1 MNALALNRDFQGM
14 PVRIVGDSER
24 PLFVAADVCS
34 VLGISNHRDA
44 LNVLDGD
51 EKGVALTDTLG
62 GKQEMSVVTEA
73 GLYHLIFKSRK
84 SEAVAFRRWV
94 TGEVLPEIRK
104 TGGYQLPG
112 APEVLAL
119 RAWLRVDDSCTL
131 GELAGRIRDAGVDC
145 GLKRLVKVLKRE
157 GVLER
162 AGERAGLPTLEAEQ
176 RGLMV
181 VERFRRVDANAS
193 IVTTEV
199 PRVTAKGQMEFFG
212 LVRTDDKKGVSL

>member
-1 MNALALNRDFQGM
+1 MNDLALNRDFQGM
-14 PVRIVGDSER
+14 PVRIVGDAER

-84 SEAVAFRRWV
+84 AEAVAFRRWV
-94 TGEVLPEIRK
+94 TGEVLPEIRR
-104 TGGYQLPG
+104 TGGYQMPG
-112 APEVLAL
+112 VAVLGL
-119 RAWLRVDDSCTL
+119 RGWMQVDESCTL
-131 GELAGRIRDAGVDC
+131 GELAGRIRDAGIDC

-157 GVLER
+157 GMLER
-162 AGERAGLPTLEAEQ
+162 VGERAGLPTLEAEQ
-176 RGLMV
+176 RGLMT

-193 IVTTEV
+193 VVTTEV

-212 LVRTDDKKGVSL
+212 LVRGEKGGKA